1 MTDKLTPAEAGAIA
15 VRARMLLRLGE
26 ITHHQLALVD
36 ALLWTCRRAGAATAR
51 VSYSQL
57 QKVAHLARSTVA
69 GGLEALER
77 LGLIQRT
84 RHRVL
89 AIGAN
94 GGRVWRQLPSVY
106 RLIAISRESKA
117 RTDSKPQNI
126 LKIVEATPSAAVKAA
141 QEALSRI
148 AELRSQK
155 RATEWLQR
163 RLF

>member
-1 MTDKLTPAEAGAIA
+1 MDDKLTPADAGAIA
-15 VRARMLLRLGE
+15 GRARTLLRLRK

-57 QKVAHLARSTVA
+57 QKVACLARSTVA

-84 RHRVL
+84 RRRVL

-106 RLIAISRESKA
+106 RLIAISRESTA
-117 RTDSKPQNI
+117 RTDSKPQDI
-126 LKIVEATPSAAVKAA
+126 LKIIEAVPSGAVKAA

-148 AELRSQK
+148 AELRSQQRAAEWSQK
-155 RATEWLQR
+155 RLV
-163 RLF
+163 